1 METYKLTAFDPK
13 GEKLLDE
20 SFQAENDDHAKS
32 IGEQLLAEKKVAD
45 ITHRCVSPRGKL
57 ILFHR

>member
-1 METYKLTAFDPK
+1 METYKLTAFDSK

-20 SFQAENDDHAKS
+20 AFQAENDDHAKT
-32 IGEQLLAEKKVAD
+32 IGQQLLEEKKVAD
-45 ITHRCVSPRGKL
+45 VTHRCTSPRGKL